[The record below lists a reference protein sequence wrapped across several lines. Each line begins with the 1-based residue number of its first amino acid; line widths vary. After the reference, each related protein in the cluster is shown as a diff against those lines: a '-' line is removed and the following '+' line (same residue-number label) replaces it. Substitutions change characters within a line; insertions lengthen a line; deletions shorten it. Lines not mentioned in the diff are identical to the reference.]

1 MTTTQKLNAAVQG
14 HALTIKLER
23 LQASMNALAVEM
35 GEARQATQAMLE
47 AFQFEKVE
55 AARATEGWRG
65 PLTGITK
72 DQPVPGVTNPG
83 LPYGVTAQWETTANP
98 GRTQVTSPVPAAKAA
113 GKVNL
118 TDKARQL
125 INTGHSYQGAI
136 NKLVADHPD
145 RDREHIRRA
154 VGRANGGKK

>member
-1 MTTTQKLNAAVQG
+1 MTTTQKLNAATQG

-72 DQPVPGVTNPG
+72 DQPAPTVTM
-83 LPYGVTAQWETTANP
+83 QWGSTANP
-98 GRTQVTSPVPAAKAA
+98 ERTQVVSPAPVAKTA
-113 GKVNL
+113 GKAVNL